1 MSAAASIGAMAG
13 ASVARL
19 QQKIKEFKEFG
30 HYFIEEGK
38 VSKENT
44 FKYMEAVQF
53 VDNKFKFLGK
63 EVWKQAPFLRTTE
76 QGTYW
81 IDIEVYQH
89 YLFNH
94 ADPRKPYLI
103 AWGVA
108 VGLIVIGAFILFFS
122 Y

>member
-19 QQKIKEFKEFG
+19 QQKIKEIKEFG

-81 IDIEVYQH
+81 IDIEAYQH